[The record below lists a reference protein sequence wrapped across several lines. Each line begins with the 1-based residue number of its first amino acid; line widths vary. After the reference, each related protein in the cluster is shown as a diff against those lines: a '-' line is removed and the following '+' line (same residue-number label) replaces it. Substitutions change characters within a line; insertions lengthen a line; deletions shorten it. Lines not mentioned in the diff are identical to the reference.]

1 METAIVILL
10 AIVVALGLG
19 IYNTV
24 IRILQN
30 LELPLEEDD
39 VN

>member
-10 AIVVALGLG
+10 AIVVALGLA
-19 IYNTV
+19 IYSTV
-24 IRILQN
+24 SRILQN